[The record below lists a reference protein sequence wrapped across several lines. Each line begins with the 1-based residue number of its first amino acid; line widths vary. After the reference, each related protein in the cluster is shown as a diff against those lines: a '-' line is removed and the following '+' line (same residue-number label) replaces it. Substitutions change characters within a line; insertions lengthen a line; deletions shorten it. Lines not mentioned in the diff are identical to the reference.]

1 MANVTWRDREP
12 SPTGK
17 GLLRIILA
25 LLRAFE
31 PSTGE
36 QPTPTPGPLMSIG
49 DAVRAAHTARVP
61 F

>member
-1 MANVTWRDREP
+1 MTNVTWRDREP

-25 LLRAFE
+25 LLRDFE
-31 PSTGE
+31 PSIGE
-36 QPTPTPGPLMSIG
+36 PSTPTPGPLMSIG
-49 DAVRAAHTARVP
+49 EAIRAAHAARVP

>member
-1 MANVTWRDREP
+1 MANVTWHDREP

-17 GLLRIILA
+17 GLFRIILT
-25 LLRAFE
+25 LLTAFE

-36 QPTPTPGPLMSIG
+36 RPPPTPGPLMSIG
-49 DAVRAAHTARVP
+49 EAIRAAHAARIP